1 MNEHT
6 DPVCG
11 MKVDEQ
17 DAAGMMEYKGKIYY
31 FDSEECASLFHQNPE
46 KYIAISPPVVS
57 PQDTGPAIP

>member
-17 DAAGMMEYKGKIYY
+17 DAAGMMEYKGKMYY
-31 FDSEECASLFHQNPE
+31 FDSEECASFFHQNPE
-46 KYIAISPPVVS
+46 KYIAMEE
-57 PQDTGPAIP
+57 TL

>member
-46 KYIAISPPVVS
+46 KYIALEE
-57 PQDTGPAIP
+57 TL